1 MGLSAFSRARV
12 SQLPELELEAKRF
25 DAWNKMHQTSFRMVD
40 DFREEAEEEVVAIR
54 EAMIEGVKKVGEK
67 VVAGLA
73 ENTKE
78 GDPVDLP
85 LRLDHVRDMV
95 GRRHI
100 EDPQG
105 EPKSTLERLHE
116 RIPTKAPASENMA
129 HKVSVDGEGPTAE
142 EVEAAE
148 EEQAAWTDY
157 EEVEEDDDGDGGD
170 APKTK
175 TKAKKRTT
183 KRTKLPA
190 AGEGAGVKG
199 NATRS
204 MPGEKVVP
212 KTTAVAPPS
221 NKPADKDTKK

>member
-105 EPKSTLERLHE
+105 EPKSTLDRLHE
-116 RIPTKAPASENMA
+116 RIPTKANASEKLVM
-129 HKVSVDGEGPTAE
+129 KTSVDGEGPTAE

-157 EEVEEDDDGDGGD
+157 EEVEEDDDGDAD

-175 TKAKKRTT
+175 SKTKKRTT
-183 KRTKLPA
+183 KRAKPPA
-190 AGEGAGVKG
+190 AG
-199 NATRS
+199 TRS
-204 MPGEKVVP
+204 MPAEKVVP